1 MTTTPRTTA
10 PRIPAP
16 SPPDLQPSPSEGLR
30 VLARMIARAYLR
42 DTQPPPPIQADSPR
56 GAV

>member
-1 MTTTPRTTA
+1 MTTMPRTTA

-42 DTQPPPPIQADSPR
+42 DTQPQPPDPDR
-56 GAV
+56 GAR